1 MFDPNQP
8 QGGAKSPMHDMVRER
23 FSQLSP
29 EDQQVL
35 DSVSPEQA
43 GVIVKLF
50 PELRDVLMEMM
61 EPDAGMEAEGPEE
74 PAEAE
79 EDEGAPFAPQR
90 PRTSLGQ
97 V

>member
-1 MFDPNQP
+1 MLDPNQP
-8 QGGAKSPMHDMVRER
+8 QGGATSPMHDMVRER

-43 GVIVKLF
+43 NVIVKLF

-61 EPDAGMEAEGPEE
+61 EPDAGMQPAGPPE
-74 PAEAE
+74 PDG
-79 EDEGAPFAPQR
+79 DEPFAPQR